1 MAEVQESLLDK
12 VTDAIR
18 SGTVG
23 KKVKRSARWF
33 QDKIKGMKGDL
44 RNKFSSTNA
53 EKFYREAEDKI
64 TPNVFKKRV
73 SLGEIFCYHYNPKYR
88 DTLPYY
94 DRFPM
99 IMLIGADKD
108 TFTGLNF
115 HYLPPKF
122 RALLLDRVNAKIGKG
137 IINWKKI
144 AKIPQVAPTVKKYR
158 FDHIMKRVVPIEESE
173 QEIAIFLPLERFKK
187 ASKTSVWAES
197 KRRFG

>member
-1 MAEVQESLLDK
+1 MAEVRESLLDR

-18 SGTVG
+18 SGRVG
-23 KKVKRSARWF
+23 KEVKRSARWF

-53 EKFYREAEDKI
+53 AKFYRDAEEKI
-64 TPNVFKKRV
+64 NPNIFKKRV
-73 SLGEIFCYHYNPKYR
+73 SLGEIYCYHYNPKYR
-88 DTLPYY
+88 QTLPYY
-94 DRFPM
+94 DMFPM
-99 IMLIGADKD
+99 IMLIGVDQD

-122 RALLLDRVNAKIGKG
+122 RAILLDRVNAKVGNG

-158 FDHIMKRVVPIEESE
+158 FDHIMR
-173 QEIAIFLPLERFKK
+173 
-187 ASKTSVWAES
+187 
-197 KRRFG
+197 

>member
-88 DTLPYY
+88 DT
-94 DRFPM
+94 
-99 IMLIGADKD
+99 
-108 TFTGLNF
+108 
-115 HYLPPKF
+115 
-122 RALLLDRVNAKIGKG
+122 
-137 IINWKKI
+137 
-144 AKIPQVAPTVKKYR
+144 
-158 FDHIMKRVVPIEESE
+158 
-173 QEIAIFLPLERFKK
+173 
-187 ASKTSVWAES
+187 
-197 KRRFG
+197 